1 MQILI
6 TGCCGFIGFSYSKF
20 LLNKYKNIQIIGID
34 SIDDYYSTN
43 LKKKRLEILKTYKKR
58 FVFHKQNL
66 KNFKNWKTFLK

>member
-43 LKKKRLEILKTYKKR
+43 LKKEEIRNT
-58 FVFHKQNL
+58 
-66 KNFKNWKTFLK
+66 

>member
-34 SIDDYYSTN
+34 SIDNYYSTS
-43 LKKKRLEILKTYKKR
+43 LKKKRLELLKSYKKK
-58 FVFHKQNL
+58 FVFYIQNI
-66 KNFKNWKTFLK
+66 KNFNKLEKIFK

>member
-1 MQILI
+1 MRILI

-43 LKKKRLEILKTYKKR
+43 LKKKRLEILKSYKKK
-58 FVFHKQNL
+58 FVFYRQNL
-66 KNFKNWKTFLK
+66 KNLKK

>member
-34 SIDDYYSTN
+34 SIDNYYSTS
-43 LKKKRLEILKTYKKR
+43 LKKKRLELLKSREYNVRRKADILMEKGKR
-58 FVFHKQNL
+58 K
-66 KNFKNWKTFLK
+66 